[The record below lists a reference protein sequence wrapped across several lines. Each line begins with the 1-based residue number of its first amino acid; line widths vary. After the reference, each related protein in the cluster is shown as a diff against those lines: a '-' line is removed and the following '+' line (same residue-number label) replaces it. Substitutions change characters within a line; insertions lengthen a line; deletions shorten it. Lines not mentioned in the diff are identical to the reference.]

1 MSSTSPP
8 TRDSWLYLA
17 AQYVASVLNS
27 REPIRRT
34 PTLRSVSLPS
44 CAMHSLPTTIAT
56 RCCSST
62 TSATTTLTSIIFLT
76 EPSPPY
82 PSALSA
88 YSERCPTIPTRSY
101 RMPTTT
107 SIPSARYLLPKP
119 TLRRIPVRSPHV
131 PSNSAR
137 PYSSRPSIR

>member
-8 TRDSWLYLA
+8 TKDSWLYLA
-17 AQYVASVLNS
+17 VQSVVS
-27 REPIRRT
+27 VPSYREPTLRT
-34 PTLRSVSLPS
+34 PTLPSASLPS
-44 CAMHSLPTTIAT
+44 CAMRSSPTTIAT

-62 TSATTTLTSIIFLT
+62 TSATTTHTSIIFLT
-76 EPSPPY
+76 ELSPPY

-88 YSERCPTIPTRSY
+88 CSELCPTIPTPY
-101 RMPTTT
+101 CKTPIIT

-119 TLRRIPVRSPHV
+119 TLRPIPVRSQHA
-131 PSNSAR
+131 PSSSAR